1 MQIIFSAFLTGNK
14 PCPFDEQY
22 SQHFSKLISGLAE
35 TSVRFE
41 FMIAK
46 EEAIVMKSNG
56 LATVSV

>member
-22 SQHFSKLISGLAE
+22 SQHFPKLISGLAE

-56 LATVSV
+56 LATASV